1 MIQIKGIDVSKYQG
15 DIDYNALKKSDIK
28 FIIIRAG
35 WGQNNIDGKFKRNIE
50 QCNRFGI
57 PCGVYWFS
65 YALNP
70 AQAKAEAK
78 ACLTAIAPYK
88 LQYPVCFDF
97 EYDSVTYSVKKGVN
111 VTKESASAIAKA
123 FLSEIESAGY
133 WATNYT
139 NLDFSKRYF
148 DNYIMTKYD
157 VWAARYT
164 STAKDIAINAGLWQY
179 SSKGSVPGIKGN
191 VDMDIAHKDYPALI
205 AAKNRKT
212 TGGGQN
218 TSLLVLQKDNYTVP
232 EMYKLVFDSQYYLN
246 RYSDLQQAFGKN
258 VTERQLFEHFYNYGM
273 KEARQAKNDFDVIK
287 YRKAYPDLDKA
298 FKDEWSAYYVHY
310 ITSGYNEIVQGKRK
324 DFR

>member
-1 MIQIKGIDVSKYQG
+1 MLQVKGIDVSKYQG
-15 DIDYNALKKSDIK
+15 DIDFYKLKNSDVK
-28 FIIIRAG
+28 FVIIRAG

-50 QCNRFGI
+50 ECNRYNI

-88 LQYPVCFDF
+88 LSYPVCFDF

-123 FLSEIESAGY
+123 FLSEIEAAGY

-148 DNYIMTKYD
+148 DNYVMTKYD

-164 STAKDIAINAGLWQY
+164 TVAKDIAVNAGLWQY

-212 TGGGQN
+212 TGGGN
-218 TSLLVLQKDNYTVP
+218 SKSLLVLQKDNYTVP
-232 EMYKLVFDSQYYLN
+232 SMYKLAFDANYYLN
-246 RYSDLQQAFGKN
+246 KYPDLQRAYGDN
-258 VTERQLFEHFYNYGM
+258 PVDWTLFEHFYNFGM
-273 KEARQAKNDFDVIK
+273 KEARQGCADFDVIK
-287 YRKAYPDLDKA
+287 YRQAYPDLDAA
-298 FKDEWSAYYVHY
+298 FKDEWSAYYIHY
-310 ITSGYNEIVQGKRK
+310 IIVGANEIAQKKRK

>member
-1 MIQIKGIDVSKYQG
+1 MFQVKGIDVSKYQG
-15 DIDYNALKKSDIK
+15 DIDFNALKNTDIK
-28 FIIIRAG
+28 FVIIRAG

-50 QCNRFGI
+50 ECNRLNI

-70 AQAKAEAK
+70 IQAKAEAK

-88 LQYPVCFDF
+88 LQYPVCFDY
-97 EYDSVTYSVKKGVN
+97 EYDSVTYSVKHGVN

-123 FLSEIESAGY
+123 FLSTIESAGY

-148 DNYIMTKYD
+148 DQYIMTKYD

-164 STAKDIAINAGLWQY
+164 STAKDIAATAGLWQY

-205 AAKNRKT
+205 AKLNQKSL
-212 TGGGQN
+212 N
-218 TSLLVLQKDNYTVP
+218 NNSLLVLQRDDYKVP
-232 EMYKLVFDSQYYLN
+232 DMYKLVFDADYYLKK
-246 RYSDLQQAFGKN
+246 YKDLQQAFGAN
-258 VTERQLFEHFYNYGM
+258 VTERQLFEHFYNFGM
-273 KEARQAKNDFDVIK
+273 KEARQAKADFDVIK
-287 YRKAYPDLDKA
+287 YRKAYPDLDAA
-298 FKDEWSAYYVHY
+298 FKDDWSAYYIHY
-310 ITSGYNEIVQGKRK
+310 ITAGANEIASGKRK
-324 DFR
+324 NFM

>member
-1 MIQIKGIDVSKYQG
+1 MFQVKGIDVSKYQG
-15 DIDYNALKKSDIK
+15 DIDFNALKNTDVK
-28 FIIIRAG
+28 FVIIRAG

-50 QCNRFGI
+50 ECNRLGI

-70 AQAKAEAK
+70 SQAKAEAK

-88 LQYPVCFDF
+88 IQYPVCFDF

-123 FLSEIESAGY
+123 FLSTIEEAGY

-148 DNYIMTKYD
+148 DDYIMTKYD
-157 VWAARYT
+157 IWAARYT
-164 STAKDIAINAGLWQY
+164 STPKDIAANAGLWQY

-232 EMYKLVFDSQYYLN
+232 SMYKLVFDAQYYLN
-246 RYSDLQQAFGKN
+246 KYTDLQKAFGKK
-258 VTERQLFEHFYNYGM
+258 VTERQLFEHFYNFGM
-273 KEARQAKNDFDVIK
+273 KEARQGKADFDVVK
-287 YRKAYPDLDKA
+287 YRKAYPDLDAA

-310 ITSGYNEIVQGKRK
+310 ITAGYNEIAQGKRK